1 MAHFAKIEAHG
12 NRVLTVLTVT
22 NKDVLNSD
30 GVEEESVG
38 QQYLEKHH
46 NWPANKWIQN
56 SYNTRNNK
64 YYDNATN
71 TISADQSKAF
81 RGNHAIIGGE
91 WDEANQ
97 IFWPVKP
104 YPSWVKD
111 TSDAQWHSPIG
122 DAPDDLTAEEKEV
135 NTHYIWNESGPSWD
149 KIVNST

>member
-1 MAHFAKIEAHG
+1 MAHFAKIEANG

-46 NWPANKWIQN
+46 NWPANKWIQT
-56 SYNTRNNK
+56 SYNTRENK

-71 TISADQSKAF
+71 EISADQSKAF
-81 RGNHAIIGGE
+81 RGNHAHIGGE

-97 IFWPVKP
+97 IFWPQKP

-111 TSDAQWHSPIG
+111 TSDAQWHSPKG
-122 DAPDDLTAEEKEV
+122 DAPVVTEEQGNQYYLWNEPNSSWDLT
-135 NTHYIWNESGPSWD
+135 PR
-149 KIVNST
+149 